1 MKCCVRALSR
11 MIIGDATKALEGED
25 TNIIFFSLYFS
36 VKQSHGR
43 GLGNLVGLMI
53 PLHQQTATQI
63 VNS

>member
-1 MKCCVRALSR
+1 

-36 VKQSHGR
+36 VKQSQRR
-43 GLGNLVGLMI
+43 GLGNLVGLRI
-53 PLHQQTATQI
+53 QSLHQQTATQI